1 MSTGRAT
8 ALLGAGTQGRRLA
21 YMVSSSEFVFV
32 YPEPQLIRFGDSGQA
47 REERSTSLTHRR
59 NNCPTV

>member
-21 YMVSSSEFVFV
+21 YMVSSSESFFVC
-32 YPEPQLIRFGDSGQA
+32 PEHQLIIFGDSGQA
-47 REERSTSLTHRR
+47 REDRFTSLTHRR
-59 NNCPTV
+59 SNCLTV